1 MPTLIE
7 HIPRD
12 IWHYLSKTFLLPGEV
27 SALSSTCHRFRSD
40 FMPILFREVVI
51 TAVHDPEHGTY
62 VDFLANILRI
72 EKRIR
77 YFAQNPNICAAIRVV
92 ELRQCR
98 PVWWLQLSNQCRTRT
113 AAQSKLLQHFIH
125 SEYLRI
131 YSEVIRLVNTL
142 PNLRLV
148 YLRETD
154 FTRLPFYNPSR
165 NYTQRFHEHSAS
177 ENLLELAVD
186 AAHSSADR
194 LPVSVIFTSFQ
205 DGETGD
211 LDLNSPFRHEV
222 SQICQY
228 FKDVLQGS
236 SMTLIGGRFSES
248 VLPAVL
254 PNLFQRY
261 TSLARVELELTPTLA
276 SENMTSIYELLPQ
289 MTALIHLGIWI
300 WFPSNHAERFTTA
313 SRSLSRLSLFK
324 GPCVLLP
331 HHLKTYCP
339 TTACVGDSLSI
350 LQQIPLACR
359 ESLRLLDLSSSSKLT
374 SSFLNVAPDIWPNIE
389 ELWLSSAPVSRRQA
403 PVRVT
408 HFINIFKIDLRRWV
422 LIAP

>member
-7 HIPRD
+7 HISRD
-12 IWHYLSKTFLLPGEV
+12 IWHYLSKTFLLPEEV
-27 SALSSTCHRFRSD
+27 SALSSTCRRFRSD
-40 FMPILFREVVI
+40 FMRILFREVVI
-51 TAVHDPEHGTY
+51 TAVHDPEYATY
-62 VDFLANILRI
+62 IDFLANLIRI

-77 YFAQNPNICAAIRVV
+77 YFAQSPNICAAIRVV

-98 PVWWLQLSNQCRTRT
+98 PVWWVQLRHRFRTRT
-113 AAQSKLLQHFIH
+113 VAHSKLLQNFIH

-131 YSEVIRLVNTL
+131 YSEVVRLVNML

-186 AAHSSADR
+186 DAHSSAER

-211 LDLNSPFRHEV
+211 LDLNSPFRNEV
-222 SQICQY
+222 SQIRQY

-261 TSLARVELELTPTLA
+261 TSLARVELGLTPALA
-276 SENMTSIYELLPQ
+276 TANVTPIYELLPQ
-289 MTALIHLGIWI
+289 MTALIHLGIW
-300 WFPSNHAERFTTA
+300 FPSNQAERFTPA
-313 SRSLSRLSLFK
+313 SRDLPRLSSFK
-324 GPCVLLP
+324 GPCALLP

-339 TTACVGDSLSI
+339 TTTCVGDSLSI

-359 ESLRLLDLSSSSKLT
+359 ESLRLLDLSSSARVTSTFLT
-374 SSFLNVAPDIWPNIE
+374 VAPDIWPNIE
-389 ELWLSSAPVSRRQA
+389 ELWLFSAPVSRGQA

-408 HFINIFKIDLRRWV
+408 HFINIFKIDLGRWV